1 MQTLELVFP
10 QWQGG
15 DITRFFPELSA
26 QEAAQGYYLGAQILK
41 LLTESINPNLA
52 KNSAL
57 VPISLELT
65 LDSNGQRIVQ
75 EGIIDGA
82 ILQKQTKSALQILR
96 DKNPD
101 RILTLGGECATS
113 IAPFSYLA
121 DKYKGDC
128 VALIWLDAHP
138 DLGLPHDDFYKGY
151 HAMAVSA
158 LNGRLQEQLKL
169 PAIIKSHRILLTG
182 LHSHEAEVMKERQKA
197 FGIKSLNSA
206 ESSAQNV
213 LAFLAQSGAKKLLI
227 HFDLDVLN
235 PAELYAGVGNS
246 GKMSIAQIMEIIEAL
261 NAEYDI
267 IGLTIA
273 EHLPKLE
280 LQLKCLLEKLPLIK
294 NDQN

>member
-1 MQTLELVFP
+1 M
-10 QWQGG
+10 
-15 DITRFFPELSA
+15 
-26 QEAAQGYYLGAQILK
+26 
-41 LLTESINPNLA
+41 
-52 KNSAL
+52 
-57 VPISLELT
+57 
-65 LDSNGQRIVQ
+65 
-75 EGIIDGA
+75 
-82 ILQKQTKSALQILR
+82 
-96 DKNPD
+96 
-101 RILTLGGECATS
+101 
-113 IAPFSYLA
+113 
-121 DKYKGDC
+121 
-128 VALIWLDAHP
+128 
-138 DLGLPHDDFYKGY
+138 
-151 HAMAVSA
+151 SA

-169 PAIIKSHRILLTG
+169 PAIIKSHRILLAG
-182 LHSHEAEVMKERQKA
+182 LHSHEAEVMKEWQKA